1 MIHLPQDSPI
11 DTAGGIVE
19 PVITTL
25 AVGGAAILLLFFS
38 VWLMEKLTPF
48 SLRKE
53 IEEDHNNAAAILCGA
68 IVIGIALVIS
78 AAAS

>member
-1 MIHLPQDSPI
+1 MIHLSLAELDVTTQ
-11 DTAGGIVE
+11 IVE
-19 PVITTL
+19 PVISTL
-25 AVGGAAILLLFFS
+25 AIGGAAIILLFFS
-38 VWLMEKLTPF
+38 VYLMEKITPF
-48 SLRKE
+48 SLQKE